1 MKEIYICGMSRL
13 PFRTFFF
20 FIIVTMSFFCYSQN
34 TNDFLTINYSTF
46 PKSEFKSGEGKA
58 QLSHFD
64 FNFVT
69 PTIQLNSKTKINNIV
84 YYRLSN
90 YQYSS
95 FSNSAQALPQEL
107 HEIKY
112 SLLTRHKFNSKWELL
127 LVPRISIRSDFK
139 DNLNSNDLFPAVSSI
154 VMKTSQKNERLKW
167 GFGLN
172 YNNDLGKNSLIPI
185 LAFSYVSDKMKF
197 TTYFPNNASLIFL
210 PTKKIEYGFGFT
222 TDPILFH
229 INTIDSIDYLRTLNV
244 AVHPN
249 FSYNL
254 TSNLWLNAKAGW
266 VLRRN
271 FDFYNSDFKTPTDD
285 YENQLKPS
293 AFVQIGLSL
302 RTKQ

>member
-1 MKEIYICGMSRL
+1 MSRL
-13 PFRTFFF
+13 PFRIFFF
-20 FIIVTMSFFCYSQN
+20 FIIVRMHFFCYSQN
-34 TNDFLTINYSTF
+34 SSDFLSINYSTIS
-46 PKSEFKSGEGKA
+46 KSEFKDEVGEA

-69 PTIQLNSKTKINNIV
+69 PTIQLNSKTKINNII
-84 YYRLSN
+84 YYRLSD
-90 YQYSS
+90 YQYRS
-95 FSNSAQALPQEL
+95 FPNSIEVFPQEL

-112 SLLTRHKFNSKWELL
+112 TLLTRHKFNSKWELL

-139 DNLNSNDLFPAVSSI
+139 DNLNSNDLFPAVSTI

-172 YNNDLGKNSLIPI
+172 YNNDLGKNSIIPI
-185 LAFSYVSDKMKF
+185 LAFSYTSDKMKF
-197 TTYFPNNASLIFL
+197 TTYFPNNANLIFL
-210 PTKKIEYGFGFT
+210 PSKKMEYGFGFN
-222 TDPILFH
+222 TDPTLFH

-244 AVHPN
+244 AVHPT

-254 TSNLWLNAKAGW
+254 SSNLWVNAKAGW

-271 FDFYNSDFKTPTDD
+271 FDFYNSDFESPTDD
-285 YENQLKPS
+285 FENQLKS
-293 AFVQIGLSL
+293 SVFVQLGFSL

>member
-1 MKEIYICGMSRL
+1 MSRL
-13 PFRTFFF
+13 PFRIFFF
-20 FIIVTMSFFCYSQN
+20 FIIVRMHFICYSQSA
-34 TNDFLTINYSTF
+34 TDFLSINYSTIS
-46 PKSEFKSGEGKA
+46 KSEFKDEVGEA

-69 PTIQLNSKTKINNIV
+69 PTIQLNSKTKINNII

-95 FSNSAQALPQEL
+95 FSNSIDALPQEL

-112 SLLTRHKFNSKWELL
+112 TLLTRHKFNSKWELL

-139 DNLNSNDLFPAVSSI
+139 DNLNSNDLFPAVSTI

-172 YNNDLGKNSLIPI
+172 YNNDLGKNSIIPI

-197 TTYFPNNASLIFL
+197 TTYFPNNANLIFL
-210 PTKKIEYGFGFT
+210 PTKKMEYGFGFT
-222 TDPILFH
+222 TDPTLFH

-244 AVHPN
+244 AVHPIL
-249 FSYNL
+249 SYNL
-254 TSNLWLNAKAGW
+254 SSNLWVNAKAGW

-271 FDFYNSDFKTPTDD
+271 FDFCNSNFQPPTDD
-285 YENQLKPS
+285 YENQLKTS
-293 AFVQIGLSL
+293 AFVQIGFSL
-302 RTKQ
+302 RTK